1 MANSNEKKLE
11 FYPAKLFSD
20 DSLVPPVVFHD
31 SEAAFSLD
39 GSIHSKKG
47 SVNALKVVQNFP
59 VK

>member
-1 MANSNEKKLE
+1 MAKSK
-11 FYPAKLFSD
+11 FYPAKSFSD

-31 SEAAFSLD
+31 SETAFGLD

-47 SVNALKVVQNFP
+47 SVNALKVVQNFL

>member
-1 MANSNEKKLE
+1 MANSNEKKLK
-11 FYPAKLFSD
+11 FYPAKPFSD

-31 SEAAFSLD
+31 SKTAFSLD

-47 SVNALKVVQNFP
+47 SMNALKIVQNFL